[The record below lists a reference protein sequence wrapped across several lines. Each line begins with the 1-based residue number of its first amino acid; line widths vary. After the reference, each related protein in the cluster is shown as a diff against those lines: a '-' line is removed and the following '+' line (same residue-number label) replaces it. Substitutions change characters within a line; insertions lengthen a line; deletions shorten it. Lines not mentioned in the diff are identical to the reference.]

1 MATTKKTGA
10 ATGRTERLRME
21 MELADNGVILRNPD
35 CEDEVTLAVTPREQD
50 RTGYGNIGL
59 DITDANTAIGRKV
72 YDWLMD
78 VVIPESE
85 HELIITGFTLLIE
98 ATPNGRPMPK

>member
-1 MATTKKTGA
+1 MATTKKIK
-10 ATGRTERLRME
+10 RLLME

-35 CEDEVTLAVTPREQD
+35 CEDEVTLAVTPKEGD

-78 VVIPESE
+78 VVIPASE
-85 HELIITGFTLLIE
+85 HELIITGFSLRIE
-98 ATPNGRPMPK
+98 ATPKGRKMED

>member
-1 MATTKKTGA
+1 MAISK
-10 ATGRTERLRME
+10 RTHVLSNREPLRMDI
-21 MELADNGVILRNPD
+21 ELADNGVILRNPD
-35 CEDEVTLAVTPREQD
+35 CEDEVTLAVTPKDGD

-78 VVIPESE
+78 VVIPEYE
-85 HELIITGFTLLIE
+85 NELIVTGFSLNIDVK
-98 ATPNGRPMPK
+98 AKGRKMQE

>member
-1 MATTKKTGA
+1 MTTPKKTHVLS
-10 ATGRTERLRME
+10 TTEKLRME
-21 MELADNGVILRNPD
+21 IELADNGVILRNPD
-35 CEDEVTLAVTPREQD
+35 CEDEVTLAGAPKYKD
-50 RTGYGNIGL
+50 RAGYGNFGL

-85 HELIITGFTLLIE
+85 HELIITGFSLRIE
-98 ATPNGRPMPK
+98 ATPKGRPMQE